1 MPMAPLWSVLFF
13 FMIILMG
20 LDSQFVGVEGFIT
33 ALVDLFPGT
42 LRRGHRREVFIAIV
56 SAVSF
61 LIGLLMVTKV
71 SRQIGFRSGE
81 KPNPLRIPPGPA
93 A

>member
-33 ALVDLFPGT
+33 ALVDLFPGV
-42 LRRGHRREVFIAIV
+42 LRRGYRREIFIALV

-71 SRQIGFRSGE
+71 
-81 KPNPLRIPPGPA
+81 PYPLPLP
-93 A
+93 